1 MNMRRMLNVIA
12 MILLPASFPAF
23 SAQPV
28 APTSGSTHR
37 IQVYRAGK
45 GEPRVR
51 EAAAA
56 RTAAP
61 RVAEQAKS
69 GGRSQPY
76 QPTKPG
82 EGEPKG

>member
-1 MNMRRMLNVIA
+1 MRRMLNVIP
-12 MILLPASFPAF
+12 MILLAVSFPAF
-23 SAQPV
+23 SAQPE
-28 APTSGSTHR
+28 APTTGSTHR

-61 RVAEQAKS
+61 RVAEPAK
-69 GGRSQPY
+69 GDGRTQPY
-76 QPTKPG
+76 QPAKPG

>member
-1 MNMRRMLNVIA
+1 MRRMLNVIP
-12 MILLPASFPAF
+12 MILLAASFPAF
-23 SAQPV
+23 SAQSE
-28 APTSGSTHR
+28 APTTGSTHR

-51 EAAAA
+51 SAAAA

-61 RVAEQAKS
+61 RVAEQAK
-69 GGRSQPY
+69 GDGRTQPY
-76 QPTKPG
+76 QPAKPG

>member
-1 MNMRRMLNVIA
+1 MRRMLNAIP
-12 MILLPASFPAF
+12 MIMLAASFPAF
-23 SAQPV
+23 SAQSE
-28 APTSGSTHR
+28 APTTGSTHR

-56 RTAAP
+56 RSAAP
-61 RVAEQAKS
+61 RAAEQAKG

-76 QPTKPG
+76 QPAKPG

>member
-1 MNMRRMLNVIA
+1 MRRMLNVIP
-12 MILLPASFPAF
+12 MILLAASLPTF
-23 SAQPV
+23 SAQPE
-28 APTSGSTHR
+28 APTTGSTHR

-45 GEPRVR
+45 GEPRER

-61 RVAEQAKS
+61 RVAEQAK
-69 GGRSQPY
+69 GDGRSQPY
-76 QPTKPG
+76 QPSKPG

>member
-1 MNMRRMLNVIA
+1 MRRMLNA
-12 MILLPASFPAF
+12 LPMILLMASIPAL

-56 RTAAP
+56 RTASP
-61 RVAEQAKS
+61 RVAEQAMG

-76 QPTKPG
+76 QPAKPG